1 MGGIQLRF
9 WTYRLLMA
17 VLTLVLLSLVLFLAT
32 NALPGDV
39 GRRILGGTAN
49 DVAVAALNRE
59 LGTDRPVMQQYA
71 EWLTGILRGDLG
83 RSYSLK
89 QPVWQILSPAL
100 LNSAKLTVLVIA
112 MLLPLAIGGG
122 IWAALKRGTATDQV
136 ITLGAAS
143 ATTIPD
149 FVTGITLLIIFSL
162 GLGWFPIT
170 GTAPRGAG
178 LLQQIYHL
186 FLPAMC
192 MVIGLGGYVLRMSR
206 AGLILALE
214 SDYARTA
221 HLKGLPPYLVLARHV
236 LRNGLIPTIAVV
248 ATQIGYIFGGL
259 VVIEVLFNYNGVGK
273 ALYIAAT
280 QKDFPVL
287 QGGVLIVGAVF
298 FLVTIL
304 GDLMQFA
311 LDPRLRSGGA
321 R

>member
-1 MGGIQLRF
+1 MRF
-9 WTYRLLMA
+9 WIYRLLMA
-17 VLTLVLLSLVLFLAT
+17 GFTLLLLSLILFLT
-32 NALPGDV
+32 TSVLPGDV

-49 DVAVAALNRE
+49 EAAVAALNRE
-59 LGTDRPVMQQYA
+59 LGTDRPAIEQYTD
-71 EWLTGILRGDLG
+71 WLLGVLRGDLG

-89 QPVWQILSPAL
+89 MPVTELLGPAL
-100 LNSAKLTVLVIA
+100 LNSFKLTLLVIA
-112 MLLPLAIGGG
+112 MLVPLAIAGG
-122 IWAALKRGTATDQV
+122 IWAAIRRGTATDHV

-149 FVTGITLLIIFSL
+149 FVTGITLLIVFSV
-162 GLGWFPIT
+162 GLGWFPIS
-170 GTAPRGAG
+170 GTAPRDAS
-178 LLQQIYHL
+178 LLSQLHHL
-186 FLPAMC
+186 VLPALC

-221 HLKGLPPYLVLARHV
+221 HLKGLPAKVVVVRHV

-273 ALYIAAT
+273 ALYVAAS

-287 QGGVLIVGAVF
+287 QGGVMIVGAVF

-304 GDLMQFA
+304 GDILQAA

-321 R
+321 

>member
-1 MGGIQLRF
+1 MAGV
-9 WTYRLLMA
+9 TLL
-17 VLTLVLLSLVLFLAT
+17 LLSLVLFLAT
-32 NALPGDV
+32 NLLPGDV

-49 DVAVAALNRE
+49 DASVAALNRE
-59 LGTDRPVMQQYA
+59 LGTDRPVMVQYA
-71 EWLTGILRGDLG
+71 DWFLGMLQGDMG

-89 QPVWQILSPAL
+89 LPVSEVLAPAL
-100 LNSAKLTVLVIA
+100 LNSAKLTVLVIVL
-112 MLLPLAIGGG
+112 LLPIAIGGG
-122 IWAALKRGTATDQV
+122 IWAALKRGTMTDQA

-170 GTAPRGAG
+170 GTAPRDAG
-178 LLQQIYHL
+178 LPEQLYHL

-221 HLKGLPPYLVLARHV
+221 RLKGLAPRLVIVRHI

-273 ALYIAAT
+273 ALYIAAS

-287 QGGVLIVGAVF
+287 QGGVLVVGGVF

-304 GDLMQFA
+304 GDLVQMA
-311 LDPRLRSGGA
+311 LDPRLRNGGT

>member
-1 MGGIQLRF
+1 MRF
-9 WTYRLLMA
+9 WIYRLLMA
-17 VLTLVLLSLVLFLAT
+17 GFTLLLLSLILFLT
-32 NALPGDV
+32 TSVLPGDV

-49 DVAVAALNRE
+49 DAAVAALNRE
-59 LGTDRPVMQQYA
+59 LGTDRPAIEQYTD
-71 EWLTGILRGDLG
+71 WFLGVLQGDLG

-89 QPVWQILSPAL
+89 MPVTELLGPAL
-100 LNSAKLTVLVIA
+100 LNSFKLTLLVIA
-112 MLLPLAIGGG
+112 MLVPLAIAGG
-122 IWAALKRGTATDQV
+122 IWAAIRRGTTTDHV
-136 ITLGAAS
+136 ITLSAAS

-149 FVTGITLLIIFSL
+149 FVTGITLLIVFSV
-162 GLGWFPIT
+162 GLGWFPIS
-170 GTAPRGAG
+170 GTAPRDAG
-178 LLQQIYHL
+178 LISQLHHL
-186 FLPAMC
+186 VLPALC

-221 HLKGLPPYLVLARHV
+221 HLKGLPAKVVVVRHV

-273 ALYIAAT
+273 ALYVAAS

-287 QGGVLIVGAVF
+287 QGGVMVVGAVF

-304 GDLMQFA
+304 GDVLQAA

-321 R
+321 

>member
-1 MGGIQLRF
+1 MRF
-9 WTYRLLMA
+9 WIYRLLMA
-17 VLTLVLLSLVLFLAT
+17 GFTLLLLSLILFLT
-32 NALPGDV
+32 TSVLPGDV

-49 DVAVAALNRE
+49 DAAVAALNRE
-59 LGTDRPVMQQYA
+59 LGTDRPAIEQYTD
-71 EWLTGILRGDLG
+71 WLLGVLQGDLG

-89 QPVWQILSPAL
+89 MPVTELLGPAL
-100 LNSAKLTVLVIA
+100 LNSFKLTLLVVA
-112 MLLPLAIGGG
+112 MLVPLAIAGG
-122 IWAALKRGTATDQV
+122 IWAAIRRGTATDHV

-149 FVTGITLLIIFSL
+149 FVTGITLLIVFSV
-162 GLGWFPIT
+162 GLGWFPIS
-170 GTAPRGAG
+170 GTAPRDAS
-178 LLQQIYHL
+178 LLSQLHHL
-186 FLPAMC
+186 VLPALC

-221 HLKGLPPYLVLARHV
+221 HLKGLPAKVVVVRHV

-273 ALYIAAT
+273 ALYVAAS

-287 QGGVLIVGAVF
+287 QGGVMIVGAVF

-304 GDLMQFA
+304 GDILQAA

-321 R
+321 